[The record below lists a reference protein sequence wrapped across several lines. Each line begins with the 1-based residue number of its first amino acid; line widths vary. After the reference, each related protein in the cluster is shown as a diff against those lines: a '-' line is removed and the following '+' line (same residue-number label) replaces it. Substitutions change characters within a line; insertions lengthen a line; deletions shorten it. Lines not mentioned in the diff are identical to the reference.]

1 MLSISNALKKES
13 VSGVAAPACKVKIK
27 LKSGKELVLTQSDLW
42 EGGFSMDDATS
53 GSGSF
58 DIGQV
63 ITNRLKLNLDDSE
76 EQYSVYDFLD
86 AEATAWRGGILQ
98 DGTTELLQCGSF
110 LVQEQSNPDSS
121 VDLTCLDNMC
131 RTEIPYSEV
140 STVYP
145 ATIQVIVQDICS
157 RCGITLATT
166 QIDNGGYV
174 VSERPNDEALTCR
187 DVLHYA
193 AQISGSFA
201 RCDALGRM
209 ELRWYNEKATKHK
222 ITAIKSFTP
231 ENQDIIITGIQ
242 ATDASDEKQSSLYG
256 EKGYVLEV
264 SDNPLIEAGKAPVV
278 ASYLGKKIIG
288 MSFRPL
294 DLTCILDPS
303 AEAGDPAEVTD
314 RKGKTYTCWITNMTY
329 ATGRDTK
336 ITCDA
341 ESPSDR
347 AAVRFSEQTKAI
359 IENRN
364 KIEKERTERELAL
377 KNLSKQL
384 AESSGMYITS
394 EKQED
399 GSTIYY
405 AHDKPKLDESQIV
418 WKMTA
423 TAIGIS
429 ADGGK
434 TYPYGLDVSGRAI
447 LDRIYVIGI
456 NAENVKV
463 ESKKLTE
470 CIEEISSKA
479 SDASAAAKS
488 ATDATNAAVASVEVE
503 YYKSTSPTQL
513 TGGKW
518 QPATPTWA
526 EGSYIW
532 SRTKTTTKGGIVAY
546 STPVCI
552 TGNTGAN
559 GEQGAS
565 LITVITEYSYNKT
578 ELAAYSKDGYSGTWK
593 VKNTEGIKVGDTVLL
608 RVYNTTTKSY
618 SFVVA
623 KVTAVNTTSSRV
635 TCTSMGLIEKGED
648 GAQGIQGIQ
657 GPKGDQGIPGAD
669 GTNGKSSYFHIAYA
683 NSADGKVD
691 FSVGVASGR
700 AYIGT
705 YVDYTPT
712 DSTDYTKYTWQL
724 VKGAQ
729 GAKGD
734 QGIPGTNGVNG
745 KTSYLHIAYANSAD
759 GKNGFDVSDGTGKLY
774 IGQYTDY
781 TQADSINPAKYTWS
795 KIKGETGRGV
805 KTIVSQYY
813 LSTSSTKQE
822 GGSWNTTQPAWAD
835 GKYIWTRS
843 YIIWDDGTT
852 STTTPVL
859 ASALNGLGQDLSE
872 VKKTV
877 TKQGASL
884 KVVENQIQEKVWK
897 EDITTEIKNLRIG
910 GRNYAQNSE
919 SLRLVPNGTDNYD
932 LEIPLY
938 KPQVWDAVK
947 KSGYTYT
954 VSFDLQAESALSA
967 DYTTQVWIRQP
978 PWYSAGSITYPA
990 GTTAKKHYSLT
1001 ATAKDD
1007 TLKTNLFM
1015 RFMKKDTVAMVL
1027 SKIKVEA
1034 GDHETDWTLAPE
1046 EIDAGIDQAQST
1058 ADRASTTITTVTT
1071 QVESLK
1077 TATEALSKAM
1087 QSYVK
1092 EDDLETYK
1100 KQVESQLSQTPDAIE
1115 ARFKTIEQNVSKVG
1129 SSSDDRW
1136 AQLETYI
1143 RLTQN
1148 GIALGKSDSP
1158 ITLEIRND
1166 RICFMQSGQVVA
1178 YYTNNQLYNSNLV
1191 VTTTANILGLVITK
1205 SGRHLRI
1212 S

>member
-1 MLSISNALKKES
+1 MLSISNALKKQS
-13 VSGVAAPACKVKIK
+13 VSGVAAPACKIKIK

-53 GSGSF
+53 RAGSF

-63 ITNRLKLNLDDSE
+63 ITNRLKLSLDDSE

-110 LVQEQSNPDSS
+110 LVQQQSNPDSS

-140 STVYP
+140 STAYP
-145 ATIQVIVQDICS
+145 ATIQKIVQDICN

-209 ELRWYNEKATKHK
+209 EFRWYNEKATKHK

-242 ATDASDEKQSSLYG
+242 VTDASDEKQSSLYG

-364 KIEKERTERELAL
+364 EIEKERTERELAL

-384 AESSGMYITS
+384 AESSGMYITA
-394 EKQED
+394 EKQKD

-405 AHDKPKLDESQIV
+405 VHDKPTLAESMIV
-418 WKMTA
+418 WKLTA
-423 TAIGIS
+423 TALGIS
-429 ADGGK
+429 TDGGK
-434 TYPYGLDVSGRAI
+434 TYPYGLDVSGKAI

-479 SDASAAAKS
+479 SDASTAAKD
-488 ATDATNAAVASVEVE
+488 ATDATNAAVSSVEVE

-532 SRTKTTTKGGIVAY
+532 SRTKTTTKGGTVAY

-552 TGNTGAN
+552 TGSTGA
-559 GEQGAS
+559 
-565 LITVITEYSYNKT
+565 T
-578 ELAAYSKDGYSGTWK
+578 
-593 VKNTEGIKVGDTVLL
+593 
-608 RVYNTTTKSY
+608 
-618 SFVVA
+618 
-623 KVTAVNTTSSRV
+623 
-635 TCTSMGLIEKGED
+635 
-648 GAQGIQGIQ
+648 
-657 GPKGDQGIPGAD
+657 
-669 GTNGKSSYFHIAYA
+669 
-683 NSADGKVD
+683 
-691 FSVGVASGR
+691 
-700 AYIGT
+700 
-705 YVDYTPT
+705 
-712 DSTDYTKYTWQL
+712 
-724 VKGAQ
+724 

-734 QGIPGTNGVNG
+734 TGAAGAKGDTG
-745 KTSYLHIAYANSAD
+745 A
-759 GKNGFDVSDGTGKLY
+759 TGK
-774 IGQYTDY
+774 
-781 TQADSINPAKYTWS
+781 
-795 KIKGETGRGV
+795 GV
-805 KTIVSQYY
+805 KSIVPQYY
-813 LSTSSTKQE
+813 LSTSKTSQA
-822 GGSWNTTQPAWAD
+822 GGSWSNTQPAWQPNH
-835 GKYIWTRS
+835 YLWTRS
-843 YIIWDDGTT
+843 YITWSDNTT

-859 ASALNGLGQDLSE
+859 AQALNDANQKGYDNAQNLE
-872 VKKTV
+872 IIKKTV
-877 TKQGASL
+877 TKQGSSL
-884 KVVENQIQEKVWK
+884 ETMENQIKEKVWR
-897 EDITTEIKNLRIG
+897 EDVATEIKKISVGARNL
-910 GRNYAQNSE
+910 AQGQSKEWQSFQPAMGVNQCHSF
-919 SLRLVPNGTDNYD
+919 L
-932 LEIPLY
+932 
-938 KPQVWDAVK
+938 
-947 KSGYTYT
+947 KS
-954 VSFDLQAESALSA
+954 
-967 DYTTQVWIRQP
+967 
-978 PWYSAGSITYPA
+978 
-990 GTTAKKHYSLT
+990 GTTANIDTSASAGLSVTCTVELRWEKCASQSGQTMKVWAQGSQDGAWTSSNPFCNGLFNFAPTASGQQIFKTT
-1001 ATAKDD
+1001 ATWDGKAHKYDIGMRCD
-1007 TLKTNLFM
+1007 YSDGNGIFYWRCLKAEIGN
-1015 RFMKKDTVAMVL
+1015 VA
-1027 SKIKVEA
+1027 
-1034 GDHETDWTLAPE
+1034 TDWTPAPE
-1046 EIDAGIDQAQST
+1046 DVQSSIDTAQST
-1058 ADRASTTITTVTT
+1058 ADNVQTTVTQT
-1071 QVESLK
+1071 RTEVESLK
-1077 TATEALSKAM
+1077 TSTEALATAM
-1087 QSYVK
+1087 REYTKSTDF
-1092 EDDLETYK
+1092 EEYK
-1100 KQVESQLSQTPDAIE
+1100 KQVSSQLSQTPEAIT
-1115 ARFKTIEQNVSKVG
+1115 ARFNTIEETVSKQG
-1129 SSSDDRW
+1129 EASNSKWQELENYIQFSS
-1136 AQLETYI
+1136 A
-1143 RLTQN
+1143 
-1148 GIALGKSDSP
+1148 GITLGKKNDP
-1158 ITLEIRND
+1158 LTLVLDNGQ
-1166 RICFMQSGQVVA
+1166 ICFMQSGQKVA
-1178 YYTNNQLYNSNLV
+1178 WFTNNQLYISNV
-1191 VTTTANILGLVITK
+1191 AVTTAATIVGLQI
-1205 SGRHLRI
+1205 SRHGRHIQI

>member
-13 VSGVAAPACKVKIK
+13 VSGAAAPACKVKIK

-131 RTEIPYSEV
+131 KTEIPYSEI
-140 STVYP
+140 STAYP
-145 ATIQVIVQDICS
+145 ATIQKIVQDICN

-209 ELRWYNEKATKHK
+209 EFRWYNEKATKHK

-278 ASYLGKKIIG
+278 ASHLGKKIIG

-347 AAVRFSEQTKAI
+347 AAVRFSDQTKAI

-384 AESSGMYITS
+384 AESSGMYITA
-394 EKQED
+394 EKQKD

-405 AHDKPKLDESQIV
+405 VHDKSTLTESMVV
-418 WKMTA
+418 WKLTA
-423 TAIGIS
+423 TALGIS
-429 ADGGK
+429 TDGGK
-434 TYPYGLDVSGRAI
+434 TYPIGLDVSGTAI
-447 LDRIYVIGI
+447 LNRIYVTGI
-456 NAENVKV
+456 DGKYIKIQDEKLSEYV
-463 ESKKLTE
+463 EK
-470 CIEEISSKA
+470 ISQT
-479 SDASAAAKS
+479 
-488 ATDATNAAVASVEVE
+488 ATDAKKKAESATNTANKTVAAMSVE
-503 YYKSTSPTQL
+503 YYKSTSATEL
-513 TGGKW
+513 KGGTW
-518 QPATPTWA
+518 QSGTVTAA
-526 EGSYIW
+526 QGYYIW
-532 SRTKTTTKGGIVAY
+532 SRTKTVAQDGTVTY
-546 STPVCI
+546 SQPACI
-552 TGNTGAN
+552 TGNTGAT
-559 GEQGAS
+559 GA
-565 LITVITEYSYNKT
+565 
-578 ELAAYSKDGYSGTWK
+578 A
-593 VKNTEGIKVGDTVLL
+593 
-608 RVYNTTTKSY
+608 
-618 SFVVA
+618 
-623 KVTAVNTTSSRV
+623 
-635 TCTSMGLIEKGED
+635 
-648 GAQGIQGIQ
+648 
-657 GPKGDQGIPGAD
+657 
-669 GTNGKSSYFHIAYA
+669 
-683 NSADGKVD
+683 
-691 FSVGVASGR
+691 
-700 AYIGT
+700 
-705 YVDYTPT
+705 
-712 DSTDYTKYTWQL
+712 
-724 VKGAQ
+724 

-734 QGIPGTNGVNG
+734 TGAAGAKGDTG
-745 KTSYLHIAYANSAD
+745 A
-759 GKNGFDVSDGTGKLY
+759 TGKG
-774 IGQYTDY
+774 IK
-781 TQADSINPAKYTWS
+781 SIVP
-795 KIKGETGRGV
+795 
-805 KTIVSQYY
+805 QYY
-813 LSTSSTKQE
+813 LSTSKTSQT
-822 GGSWNTTQPAWAD
+822 GGSWSATQPAWQPTH
-835 GKYIWTRS
+835 YLWTRS
-843 YIIWDDGTT
+843 YITWSDNTT
-852 STTTPVL
+852 STTTPIL
-859 ASALNGLGQDLSE
+859 AQALNDANEKGYNNSQELE
-872 VKKTV
+872 TVKKTV
-877 TKQGASL
+877 TKQGSSL
-884 KVVENQIQEKVWK
+884 TTMENQIKEKVWK
-897 EDITTEIKNLRIG
+897 EDITTEVKKISVGARNLAESTNQGVTGWFWGMQTGGYTPSEVVENNIRTCKLLRDSVAQSGWSVICYNRIG
-910 GRNYAQNSE
+910 R
-919 SLRLVPNGTDNYD
+919 
-932 LEIPLY
+932 Y
-938 KPQVWDAVK
+938 KWEPDTA
-947 KSGYTYT
+947 YT
-954 VSFDLQAESALSA
+954 VSVDVKPSVSTAIGISFREGNGTNNLITSERSETIQAQANKWNRLVWNVKTVSTLPTS
-967 DYTTQVWIRQP
+967 TGQVFYATGMDSGTGV
-978 PWYSAGSITYPA
+978 WYQF
-990 GTTAKKHYSLT
+990 KN
-1001 ATAKDD
+1001 
-1007 TLKTNLFM
+1007 LKIEKGN
-1015 RFMKKDTVAMVL
+1015 KA
-1027 SKIKVEA
+1027 
-1034 GDHETDWTLAPE
+1034 TDWTPAPE
-1046 EIDAGIDQAQST
+1046 DIDGAVDQAQST
-1058 ADRASTTITTVTT
+1058 ADQVSTTVTTVTT

-1129 SSSDDRW
+1129 SSSDDKW

>member
-1 MLSISNALKKES
+1 MLSISNALKKQS
-13 VSGVAAPACKVKIK
+13 VSGVAAPACKIKIK

-53 GSGSF
+53 RAGSF

-63 ITNRLKLNLDDSE
+63 ITNRLKLSLDDSE

-110 LVQEQSNPDSS
+110 LVQQQSNPDSS
-121 VDLTCLDNMC
+121 VEDLTCLDNMC

-140 STVYP
+140 STAYP
-145 ATIQVIVQDICS
+145 ATIQKIVQDICN

-209 ELRWYNEKATKHK
+209 EFRWYNEKATKHK

-242 ATDASDEKQSSLYG
+242 VTDASDEKQSSLYG

-384 AESSGMYITS
+384 AESSGMYITA
-394 EKQED
+394 EKQKD

-405 AHDKPKLDESQIV
+405 VHDKPTLAESMIV
-418 WKMTA
+418 WKLTA
-423 TAIGIS
+423 TALGIS
-429 ADGGK
+429 TDGGK
-434 TYPYGLDVSGRAI
+434 TYPYGLDVSGKAI

-479 SDASAAAKS
+479 SDASTAAKD
-488 ATDATNAAVASVEVE
+488 ATDATNAAVSSVEVE

-532 SRTKTTTKGGIVAY
+532 SRTKTTTKGGTVAY

-552 TGNTGAN
+552 TGSTGA
-559 GEQGAS
+559 
-565 LITVITEYSYNKT
+565 T
-578 ELAAYSKDGYSGTWK
+578 
-593 VKNTEGIKVGDTVLL
+593 
-608 RVYNTTTKSY
+608 
-618 SFVVA
+618 
-623 KVTAVNTTSSRV
+623 
-635 TCTSMGLIEKGED
+635 
-648 GAQGIQGIQ
+648 
-657 GPKGDQGIPGAD
+657 
-669 GTNGKSSYFHIAYA
+669 
-683 NSADGKVD
+683 
-691 FSVGVASGR
+691 
-700 AYIGT
+700 
-705 YVDYTPT
+705 
-712 DSTDYTKYTWQL
+712 
-724 VKGAQ
+724 

-734 QGIPGTNGVNG
+734 TGAAGAKGDTG
-745 KTSYLHIAYANSAD
+745 A
-759 GKNGFDVSDGTGKLY
+759 TGK
-774 IGQYTDY
+774 
-781 TQADSINPAKYTWS
+781 
-795 KIKGETGRGV
+795 GV
-805 KTIVSQYY
+805 KSIVPQYY
-813 LSTSSTKQE
+813 LSTSKTSQA
-822 GGSWNTTQPAWAD
+822 GGSWSNTQPAWQPNH
-835 GKYIWTRS
+835 YLWTRS
-843 YIIWDDGTT
+843 YITWSDNTT

-859 ASALNGLGQDLSE
+859 AQALNDANQKGYDNAQNLE
-872 VKKTV
+872 IIKKTV
-877 TKQGASL
+877 TKQGSSL
-884 KVVENQIQEKVWK
+884 ETMENQIKEKVWR
-897 EDITTEIKNLRIG
+897 EDVATEIKKISVGARNL
-910 GRNYAQNSE
+910 AQGQSKEWQSFQPAMGVNQCHSF
-919 SLRLVPNGTDNYD
+919 L
-932 LEIPLY
+932 
-938 KPQVWDAVK
+938 
-947 KSGYTYT
+947 KS
-954 VSFDLQAESALSA
+954 
-967 DYTTQVWIRQP
+967 
-978 PWYSAGSITYPA
+978 
-990 GTTAKKHYSLT
+990 GTTANIDTSASAGLSVTCTVELRWEKCASQSGQTMKVWAQGSQDGAWTSSNPFCNGLFNFAPTASGQQIFKTT
-1001 ATAKDD
+1001 ATWDGKAHKYDIGMRCD
-1007 TLKTNLFM
+1007 YSDGNGIFYWRCLKAEIGN
-1015 RFMKKDTVAMVL
+1015 VA
-1027 SKIKVEA
+1027 
-1034 GDHETDWTLAPE
+1034 TDWTPAPE
-1046 EIDAGIDQAQST
+1046 DVQSSIDTAQST
-1058 ADRASTTITTVTT
+1058 ADNVQTTVTQT
-1071 QVESLK
+1071 RTEVESLK
-1077 TATEALSKAM
+1077 TSTEALATAM
-1087 QSYVK
+1087 REYTKSTDF
-1092 EDDLETYK
+1092 EEYK
-1100 KQVESQLSQTPDAIE
+1100 KQVSSQLSQTPEAIT
-1115 ARFKTIEQNVSKVG
+1115 ARFNTIEETVSKQG
-1129 SSSDDRW
+1129 EASNSKWQELENYIQFSS
-1136 AQLETYI
+1136 A
-1143 RLTQN
+1143 
-1148 GIALGKSDSP
+1148 GITLGKKNDP
-1158 ITLEIRND
+1158 LTLVIDNGQ
-1166 RICFMQSGQVVA
+1166 ICFMQSGQKVA
-1178 YYTNNQLYNSNLV
+1178 WFTNNQLYISNV
-1191 VTTTANILGLVITK
+1191 AVTTAATIVGLQI
-1205 SGRHLRI
+1205 SRHGRHIQI

>member
-1 MLSISNALKKES
+1 MLSISTALKKQS
-13 VSGVAAPACKVKIK
+13 VSGVAAPACKIKIK

-53 GSGSF
+53 RAGSF

-63 ITNRLKLNLDDSE
+63 ITNRLKLSLDDSE

-110 LVQEQSNPDSS
+110 LVQQQSNPDSS

-140 STVYP
+140 STAYP
-145 ATIQVIVQDICS
+145 ATIQKIVQDICN

-209 ELRWYNEKATKHK
+209 EFRWYNEKATKHK

-242 ATDASDEKQSSLYG
+242 VTDASDEKQSSLYG

-384 AESSGMYITS
+384 AESSGMYITA
-394 EKQED
+394 EKQKD

-405 AHDKPKLDESQIV
+405 VHDKPTLAESMIV
-418 WKMTA
+418 WKLTA
-423 TAIGIS
+423 TALGIS
-429 ADGGK
+429 TDGGK
-434 TYPYGLDVSGRAI
+434 TYPYGLDVSGKAI

-479 SDASAAAKS
+479 SDASTAAKD
-488 ATDATNAAVASVEVE
+488 ATDATNAAVSSVEVE

-532 SRTKTTTKGGIVAY
+532 SRTKTTTKGGTVAY

-552 TGNTGAN
+552 TGSTGA
-559 GEQGAS
+559 
-565 LITVITEYSYNKT
+565 T
-578 ELAAYSKDGYSGTWK
+578 
-593 VKNTEGIKVGDTVLL
+593 
-608 RVYNTTTKSY
+608 
-618 SFVVA
+618 
-623 KVTAVNTTSSRV
+623 
-635 TCTSMGLIEKGED
+635 
-648 GAQGIQGIQ
+648 
-657 GPKGDQGIPGAD
+657 
-669 GTNGKSSYFHIAYA
+669 
-683 NSADGKVD
+683 
-691 FSVGVASGR
+691 
-700 AYIGT
+700 
-705 YVDYTPT
+705 
-712 DSTDYTKYTWQL
+712 
-724 VKGAQ
+724 

-734 QGIPGTNGVNG
+734 TGAAGAKGDTG
-745 KTSYLHIAYANSAD
+745 A
-759 GKNGFDVSDGTGKLY
+759 TGK
-774 IGQYTDY
+774 
-781 TQADSINPAKYTWS
+781 
-795 KIKGETGRGV
+795 GV
-805 KTIVSQYY
+805 KSIVPQYY
-813 LSTSSTKQE
+813 LSTSKTSQA
-822 GGSWNTTQPAWAD
+822 GGSWSNTQPAWQPNH
-835 GKYIWTRS
+835 YLWTRS
-843 YIIWDDGTT
+843 YITWSDNTT

-859 ASALNGLGQDLSE
+859 AQALNDANQKGYDNAQNLE
-872 VKKTV
+872 IIKKTV
-877 TKQGASL
+877 TKQGSSL
-884 KVVENQIQEKVWK
+884 ETMENQIKEKVWR
-897 EDITTEIKNLRIG
+897 EDVATEIKKISVGARNL
-910 GRNYAQNSE
+910 AQGQSKEWQSFQPAMGVNQCHSF
-919 SLRLVPNGTDNYD
+919 L
-932 LEIPLY
+932 
-938 KPQVWDAVK
+938 
-947 KSGYTYT
+947 KS
-954 VSFDLQAESALSA
+954 
-967 DYTTQVWIRQP
+967 
-978 PWYSAGSITYPA
+978 
-990 GTTAKKHYSLT
+990 GTTANIDTSASAGLSVTCTVELRWEKCASQSGQTMKVWAQGSQDGAWTSSNPFCNGLFNFAPTASGQQIFKTT
-1001 ATAKDD
+1001 ATWDGKAHKYDIGMRCD
-1007 TLKTNLFM
+1007 YSDGNGIFYWRCLKAEIGN
-1015 RFMKKDTVAMVL
+1015 VA
-1027 SKIKVEA
+1027 
-1034 GDHETDWTLAPE
+1034 TDWTPAPE
-1046 EIDAGIDQAQST
+1046 DVQSSIDTAQST
-1058 ADRASTTITTVTT
+1058 ADNVQTTVTQT
-1071 QVESLK
+1071 RTEVESLK
-1077 TATEALSKAM
+1077 TSTEALATAM
-1087 QSYVK
+1087 REYTKSTDF
-1092 EDDLETYK
+1092 EEYK
-1100 KQVESQLSQTPDAIE
+1100 KQVSSQLSQTPEAIT
-1115 ARFKTIEQNVSKVG
+1115 ARFNTIEETVSKQG
-1129 SSSDDRW
+1129 EASNSKWQELENYIQFSS
-1136 AQLETYI
+1136 A
-1143 RLTQN
+1143 
-1148 GIALGKSDSP
+1148 GITLGKKNDP
-1158 ITLEIRND
+1158 LTLVIDNGQ
-1166 RICFMQSGQVVA
+1166 ICFMQSGQKVA
-1178 YYTNNQLYNSNLV
+1178 WFTNNQLYISNV
-1191 VTTTANILGLVITK
+1191 AVTTAATIVGLQI
-1205 SGRHLRI
+1205 SRHGRHIQI

>member
-145 ATIQVIVQDICS
+145 ATIQVIVQDICN

-288 MSFRPL
+288 MSFRSL

-384 AESSGMYITS
+384 AESSGMYITA
-394 EKQED
+394 EKQKD

-405 AHDKPKLDESQIV
+405 VHDKPTLAESMIV
-418 WKMTA
+418 WKLTA
-423 TAIGIS
+423 TALGIS
-429 ADGGK
+429 TDGGK
-434 TYPYGLDVSGRAI
+434 TYPYGLDVSGDAI
-447 LDRIYVIGI
+447 LNRIYVNGI
-456 NAENVKV
+456 DGKYIKIENEKLSEYVEKV
-463 ESKKLTE
+463 NK
-470 CIEEISSKA
+470 IA
-479 SDASAAAKS
+479 SDASDTAEKAMQTANS
-488 ATDATNAAVASVEVE
+488 TVASMTIE
-503 YYKSTSPTQL
+503 YYKSTSSTELKGGTWQSGTVTATQ
-513 TGGKW
+513 GY
-518 QPATPTWA
+518 
-526 EGSYIW
+526 YIW
-532 SRTKTTTKGGIVAY
+532 SRTKTVAQDDTVTY
-546 STPVCI
+546 SQAACI
-552 TGNTGAN
+552 TGSTGA
-559 GEQGAS
+559 
-565 LITVITEYSYNKT
+565 T
-578 ELAAYSKDGYSGTWK
+578 
-593 VKNTEGIKVGDTVLL
+593 
-608 RVYNTTTKSY
+608 
-618 SFVVA
+618 
-623 KVTAVNTTSSRV
+623 
-635 TCTSMGLIEKGED
+635 
-648 GAQGIQGIQ
+648 
-657 GPKGDQGIPGAD
+657 
-669 GTNGKSSYFHIAYA
+669 
-683 NSADGKVD
+683 
-691 FSVGVASGR
+691 
-700 AYIGT
+700 
-705 YVDYTPT
+705 
-712 DSTDYTKYTWQL
+712 
-724 VKGAQ
+724 

-734 QGIPGTNGVNG
+734 TGAAGEKGDTGAAG
-745 KTSYLHIAYANSAD
+745 K
-759 GKNGFDVSDGTGKLY
+759 
-774 IGQYTDY
+774 
-781 TQADSINPAKYTWS
+781 
-795 KIKGETGRGV
+795 GV
-805 KTIVSQYY
+805 KSIVPQYY
-813 LSTSSTKQE
+813 LSTSKTSQA
-822 GGSWNTTQPAWAD
+822 GGSWSNTQPTWQPSH
-835 GKYIWTRS
+835 YIWTRS
-843 YIIWDDGTT
+843 YITWSDGTT
-852 STTTPVL
+852 STTTPIL
-859 ASALNGLGQDLSE
+859 AQALNDANQKGYDNAQNLE
-872 VKKTV
+872 TIKKTV
-877 TKQGASL
+877 TKQGSSL
-884 KVVENQIQEKVWK
+884 ETMETQIKEKVWK
-897 EDITTEIKNLRIG
+897 EDITTEVEKISVG
-910 GRNYAQNSE
+910 GRNLAESTNQGVTGWSWGMQTGGCTLSEVVENNVRTCKLLRDSVAQTGWSVIYYN
-919 SLRLVPNGTDNYD
+919 RIGR
-932 LEIPLY
+932 Y
-938 KPQVWDAVK
+938 KWEPDTV
-947 KSGYTYT
+947 YT
-954 VSFDLQAESALSA
+954 VSVDVKPSVSTNFNIAFREANGTNNLIISGEKSIQVQANKWNKMIWNVKTASTLPTS
-967 DYTTQVWIRQP
+967 TSQVFYATEMNSGTGV
-978 PWYSAGSITYPA
+978 WYQF
-990 GTTAKKHYSLT
+990 K
-1001 ATAKDD
+1001 
-1007 TLKTNLFM
+1007 NF
-1015 RFMKKDTVAMVL
+1015 
-1027 SKIKVEA
+1027 KIEKGNQA
-1034 GDHETDWTLAPE
+1034 TDWTPAPE
-1046 EIDAGIDQAQST
+1046 DVQSNIDTAQST
-1058 ADRASTTITTVTT
+1058 ADNVQTTVTQT
-1071 QVESLK
+1071 RTEVESLK
-1077 TATEALSKAM
+1077 TSTEALATAM
-1087 QSYVK
+1087 REYTKSTDF
-1092 EDDLETYK
+1092 EEYK
-1100 KQVESQLSQTPDAIE
+1100 KQVSSQLSQTPEAIT
-1115 ARFKTIEQNVSKVG
+1115 ARFNTIEETVSKQG
-1129 SSSDDRW
+1129 EASNSKWQELENYIQFSS
-1136 AQLETYI
+1136 A
-1143 RLTQN
+1143 
-1148 GIALGKSDSP
+1148 GITLGKKNDP
-1158 ITLEIRND
+1158 LTLVLDNGQ
-1166 RICFMQSGQVVA
+1166 ICFMQSGQKVA
-1178 YYTNNQLYNSNLV
+1178 WFTNNQLYISNV
-1191 VTTTANILGLVITK
+1191 AVTTAATIVGLQI
-1205 SGRHLRI
+1205 SRHGRHIQI

>member
-145 ATIQVIVQDICS
+145 ATIQVIVQDICN

-288 MSFRPL
+288 MSFRSL

-384 AESSGMYITS
+384 AESSGMYITA
-394 EKQED
+394 EKQKD

-405 AHDKPKLDESQIV
+405 VHDKPTLAESMIV
-418 WKMTA
+418 WKLTA
-423 TAIGIS
+423 TALGIS
-429 ADGGK
+429 TDGGK
-434 TYPYGLDVSGRAI
+434 TYPYGLDVSGDAI
-447 LDRIYVIGI
+447 LNRIYVNGI
-456 NAENVKV
+456 DGKYIKIENEKLSEYVEKV
-463 ESKKLTE
+463 NK
-470 CIEEISSKA
+470 IA
-479 SDASAAAKS
+479 SDASDTAEKAMQTANS
-488 ATDATNAAVASVEVE
+488 TVASMTIE
-503 YYKSTSPTQL
+503 YYKSTSSTELKGGTWQSGTVTATQ
-513 TGGKW
+513 GY
-518 QPATPTWA
+518 
-526 EGSYIW
+526 YIW
-532 SRTKTTTKGGIVAY
+532 SRTKTVAQDDTVTY
-546 STPVCI
+546 SQAACI
-552 TGNTGAN
+552 TGSTGA
-559 GEQGAS
+559 
-565 LITVITEYSYNKT
+565 T
-578 ELAAYSKDGYSGTWK
+578 
-593 VKNTEGIKVGDTVLL
+593 
-608 RVYNTTTKSY
+608 
-618 SFVVA
+618 
-623 KVTAVNTTSSRV
+623 
-635 TCTSMGLIEKGED
+635 
-648 GAQGIQGIQ
+648 
-657 GPKGDQGIPGAD
+657 
-669 GTNGKSSYFHIAYA
+669 
-683 NSADGKVD
+683 
-691 FSVGVASGR
+691 
-700 AYIGT
+700 
-705 YVDYTPT
+705 
-712 DSTDYTKYTWQL
+712 
-724 VKGAQ
+724 

-734 QGIPGTNGVNG
+734 TGATGEKGDTG
-745 KTSYLHIAYANSAD
+745 A
-759 GKNGFDVSDGTGKLY
+759 TGK
-774 IGQYTDY
+774 GVR
-781 TQADSINPAKYTWS
+781 SIVP
-795 KIKGETGRGV
+795 
-805 KTIVSQYY
+805 QYY
-813 LSTSSTKQE
+813 LSTSKTSQA
-822 GGSWNTTQPAWAD
+822 GGSWSNTQPTWQPSH
-835 GKYIWTRS
+835 YIWTRS
-843 YIIWDDGTT
+843 YITWSDGTT
-852 STTTPVL
+852 STTTPIL
-859 ASALNGLGQDLSE
+859 AQALNDANQKGYDNAQNLE
-872 VKKTV
+872 TIKKTV
-877 TKQGASL
+877 TKQGSSL
-884 KVVENQIQEKVWK
+884 ETMETQIKEKVWK
-897 EDITTEIKNLRIG
+897 EDITTEVKKISVG
-910 GRNYAQNSE
+910 GRNLAESTNQGVTGWSWGMQTGGCTLSEVAENNVRTCKLLRDSVAQTGWSVIYYN
-919 SLRLVPNGTDNYD
+919 RIGR
-932 LEIPLY
+932 Y
-938 KPQVWDAVK
+938 KWEPDTV
-947 KSGYTYT
+947 YT
-954 VSFDLQAESALSA
+954 VSVDVKPSVSTNFNIAFREANGTNNLIISGEKSIQVQANKWNKMIWNVKTASTLPTS
-967 DYTTQVWIRQP
+967 TSQVFYVTEMNSGTGV
-978 PWYSAGSITYPA
+978 WYQF
-990 GTTAKKHYSLT
+990 KN
-1001 ATAKDD
+1001 
-1007 TLKTNLFM
+1007 LKIEKGNQ
-1015 RFMKKDTVAMVL
+1015 A
-1027 SKIKVEA
+1027 
-1034 GDHETDWTLAPE
+1034 TDWTPAPE
-1046 EIDAGIDQAQST
+1046 DVQSSIDTAQST
-1058 ADRASTTITTVTT
+1058 ADNVQTTVTQT
-1071 QVESLK
+1071 RTEVESLK
-1077 TATEALSKAM
+1077 TSTEALATAM
-1087 QSYVK
+1087 REYTKSTDF
-1092 EDDLETYK
+1092 EEYK
-1100 KQVESQLSQTPDAIE
+1100 KQVSSQLSQTPEAIT
-1115 ARFKTIEQNVSKVG
+1115 ARFNTIEETVSKQG
-1129 SSSDDRW
+1129 EASNSKWQELENYIQFSS
-1136 AQLETYI
+1136 A
-1143 RLTQN
+1143 
-1148 GIALGKSDSP
+1148 GITLGKKNDP
-1158 ITLEIRND
+1158 LTLVLDNGQ
-1166 RICFMQSGQVVA
+1166 ICFMQSGQKVA
-1178 YYTNNQLYNSNLV
+1178 WFTNNQLYISNV
-1191 VTTTANILGLVITK
+1191 AVTTAATIVGLQI
-1205 SGRHLRI
+1205 SRHGRHIQI

>member
-1 MLSISNALKKES
+1 MLSISNALKKQS
-13 VSGVAAPACKVKIK
+13 VSGVAAPACKIKIK

-53 GSGSF
+53 RAGSF

-63 ITNRLKLNLDDSE
+63 ITNRLKLSLDDSE

-110 LVQEQSNPDSS
+110 LVQQQSNPDSS

-140 STVYP
+140 STAYP
-145 ATIQVIVQDICS
+145 ATIQKIVQDICN

-209 ELRWYNEKATKHK
+209 EFRWYNEKATKHK

-242 ATDASDEKQSSLYG
+242 VTDASDEKQSSLYG

-384 AESSGMYITS
+384 AESSGMYITA
-394 EKQED
+394 EKQKD

-405 AHDKPKLDESQIV
+405 VHDKPTLAESMIV
-418 WKMTA
+418 WKLTA
-423 TAIGIS
+423 TALGIS
-429 ADGGK
+429 TDGGK
-434 TYPYGLDVSGRAI
+434 TYPYGLDVSGKAI

-479 SDASAAAKS
+479 SDASTAAKD
-488 ATDATNAAVASVEVE
+488 ATDATNAAVSSVEVE

-532 SRTKTTTKGGIVAY
+532 SRTKTTTKGGTVAY

-552 TGNTGAN
+552 TGSTGA
-559 GEQGAS
+559 
-565 LITVITEYSYNKT
+565 T
-578 ELAAYSKDGYSGTWK
+578 
-593 VKNTEGIKVGDTVLL
+593 
-608 RVYNTTTKSY
+608 
-618 SFVVA
+618 
-623 KVTAVNTTSSRV
+623 
-635 TCTSMGLIEKGED
+635 
-648 GAQGIQGIQ
+648 
-657 GPKGDQGIPGAD
+657 
-669 GTNGKSSYFHIAYA
+669 
-683 NSADGKVD
+683 
-691 FSVGVASGR
+691 
-700 AYIGT
+700 
-705 YVDYTPT
+705 
-712 DSTDYTKYTWQL
+712 
-724 VKGAQ
+724 

-734 QGIPGTNGVNG
+734 TGAAGAKGDTG
-745 KTSYLHIAYANSAD
+745 A
-759 GKNGFDVSDGTGKLY
+759 TGK
-774 IGQYTDY
+774 
-781 TQADSINPAKYTWS
+781 
-795 KIKGETGRGV
+795 GV
-805 KTIVSQYY
+805 KSIVPQYY
-813 LSTSSTKQE
+813 LSTSKTSQA
-822 GGSWNTTQPAWAD
+822 GGSWSNTQPAWQPNH
-835 GKYIWTRS
+835 YLWTRS
-843 YIIWDDGTT
+843 YITWSDNTT

-859 ASALNGLGQDLSE
+859 AQALNDANQKGYDNAQNLE
-872 VKKTV
+872 IIKKTV
-877 TKQGASL
+877 TKQGSSL
-884 KVVENQIQEKVWK
+884 ETMENQIKEKVWR
-897 EDITTEIKNLRIG
+897 EDVATEIKKISVGARNL
-910 GRNYAQNSE
+910 AQGQSKEWQSFQPAMGVNQCHSF
-919 SLRLVPNGTDNYD
+919 L
-932 LEIPLY
+932 
-938 KPQVWDAVK
+938 
-947 KSGYTYT
+947 KS
-954 VSFDLQAESALSA
+954 
-967 DYTTQVWIRQP
+967 
-978 PWYSAGSITYPA
+978 
-990 GTTAKKHYSLT
+990 GTTANIDTSASAGLSVTCTVELRWEKCASQSGQTMEVWAQGSQDGAWTSSNPFCNGLFNFAPTASGQQIFKTT
-1001 ATAKDD
+1001 ATWDGKAHKYDIGMRCD
-1007 TLKTNLFM
+1007 YSDGNGIFYWRCLKAEIGN
-1015 RFMKKDTVAMVL
+1015 VA
-1027 SKIKVEA
+1027 
-1034 GDHETDWTLAPE
+1034 TDWTPAPE
-1046 EIDAGIDQAQST
+1046 DVQSSIDTAQST
-1058 ADRASTTITTVTT
+1058 ADNVQTTVTQT
-1071 QVESLK
+1071 RTEVESLK
-1077 TATEALSKAM
+1077 TSTEALATAM
-1087 QSYVK
+1087 REYTKSTDF
-1092 EDDLETYK
+1092 EEYK
-1100 KQVESQLSQTPDAIE
+1100 KQVSSQLSQTPEAIT
-1115 ARFKTIEQNVSKVG
+1115 ARFNTIEETVSKQG
-1129 SSSDDRW
+1129 EASNSKWQELENYIQFSS
-1136 AQLETYI
+1136 A
-1143 RLTQN
+1143 
-1148 GIALGKSDSP
+1148 GITLGKKNDP
-1158 ITLEIRND
+1158 LTLVLDNGQ
-1166 RICFMQSGQVVA
+1166 ICFMQSGQKVA
-1178 YYTNNQLYNSNLV
+1178 WFTNNQLYISNV
-1191 VTTTANILGLVITK
+1191 AVTTAATIVGLQI
-1205 SGRHLRI
+1205 SRHGRHIQI

>member
-1 MLSISNALKKES
+1 MLSISNALKKQS
-13 VSGVAAPACKVKIK
+13 VSGVAAPACKIKIK

-53 GSGSF
+53 RAGSF

-63 ITNRLKLNLDDSE
+63 ITNRLKLSLDDSE

-110 LVQEQSNPDSS
+110 LVQQQSNPDSS

-140 STVYP
+140 STAYP
-145 ATIQVIVQDICS
+145 ATIQKIVQDICN

-209 ELRWYNEKATKHK
+209 EFRWYNEKATKHK

-242 ATDASDEKQSSLYG
+242 VTDASDEKQSSLYG

-384 AESSGMYITS
+384 AESSGMYITA
-394 EKQED
+394 EKQKD

-405 AHDKPKLDESQIV
+405 VHDKPTLAESMIV
-418 WKMTA
+418 WKLTA
-423 TAIGIS
+423 TALGIS
-429 ADGGK
+429 TDGGK
-434 TYPYGLDVSGRAI
+434 TYPYGLDVSGKAI

-479 SDASAAAKS
+479 SDASTAAKD
-488 ATDATNAAVASVEVE
+488 ATDATNAAVSSVEVE

-532 SRTKTTTKGGIVAY
+532 SRTKTTTKGGTVAY

-552 TGNTGAN
+552 TGSTGA
-559 GEQGAS
+559 
-565 LITVITEYSYNKT
+565 T
-578 ELAAYSKDGYSGTWK
+578 
-593 VKNTEGIKVGDTVLL
+593 
-608 RVYNTTTKSY
+608 
-618 SFVVA
+618 
-623 KVTAVNTTSSRV
+623 
-635 TCTSMGLIEKGED
+635 
-648 GAQGIQGIQ
+648 
-657 GPKGDQGIPGAD
+657 
-669 GTNGKSSYFHIAYA
+669 
-683 NSADGKVD
+683 
-691 FSVGVASGR
+691 
-700 AYIGT
+700 
-705 YVDYTPT
+705 
-712 DSTDYTKYTWQL
+712 
-724 VKGAQ
+724 

-734 QGIPGTNGVNG
+734 TGAAGAKGDTG
-745 KTSYLHIAYANSAD
+745 A
-759 GKNGFDVSDGTGKLY
+759 TGK
-774 IGQYTDY
+774 
-781 TQADSINPAKYTWS
+781 
-795 KIKGETGRGV
+795 GV
-805 KTIVSQYY
+805 KSIVPQYY
-813 LSTSSTKQE
+813 LSTSKTSQA
-822 GGSWNTTQPAWAD
+822 GGSWSNTQPAWQPNH
-835 GKYIWTRS
+835 YLWTRS
-843 YIIWDDGTT
+843 YITWSDNTT

-859 ASALNGLGQDLSE
+859 AQALNDANQKGYDNAQNLE
-872 VKKTV
+872 IIKKTV
-877 TKQGASL
+877 TKQGSSL
-884 KVVENQIQEKVWK
+884 ETMENQIKEKVWR
-897 EDITTEIKNLRIG
+897 EDVATEIKKISVGARNL
-910 GRNYAQNSE
+910 AQGQSKEWQSFQPAMGVNQCHSF
-919 SLRLVPNGTDNYD
+919 L
-932 LEIPLY
+932 
-938 KPQVWDAVK
+938 
-947 KSGYTYT
+947 KS
-954 VSFDLQAESALSA
+954 
-967 DYTTQVWIRQP
+967 
-978 PWYSAGSITYPA
+978 
-990 GTTAKKHYSLT
+990 GTTANIDTSASAGLSVTCTVELRWEKCASQSGQTMKVWAQGSQDGAWTSSNPFCNGLFNFAPTASGQQIFKTT
-1001 ATAKDD
+1001 ATWDGKAHKYDIGMRCD
-1007 TLKTNLFM
+1007 YSDGNGIFYWRCLKAELGTI
-1015 RFMKKDTVAMVL
+1015 A
-1027 SKIKVEA
+1027 
-1034 GDHETDWTLAPE
+1034 TDWTPAPE
-1046 EIDAGIDQAQST
+1046 DVQSGIDTAQST
-1058 ADRASTTITTVTT
+1058 ADKAQTTVTQT
-1071 QVESLK
+1071 RTEVEALKTSTESLTTAMREYTK
-1077 TATEALSKAM
+1077 TTDFEA
-1087 QSYVK
+1087 
-1092 EDDLETYK
+1092 YK
-1100 KQVESQLSQTPDAIE
+1100 KQVSSQLSQTPEAIT
-1115 ARFKTIEQNVSKVG
+1115 ARFNTIEETVSKQG
-1129 SSSDDRW
+1129 EASNSKWQELENYIQFSS
-1136 AQLETYI
+1136 A
-1143 RLTQN
+1143 
-1148 GIALGKSDSP
+1148 GITLGKKNDP
-1158 ITLEIRND
+1158 LTLVIDNGQ
-1166 RICFMQSGQVVA
+1166 ICFMQSGQKVA
-1178 YYTNNQLYNSNLV
+1178 WFTNNQLYISNV
-1191 VTTTANILGLVITK
+1191 AVTTAATIVGLQI
-1205 SGRHLRI
+1205 SRHGRHIQI

>member
-1 MLSISNALKKES
+1 MLSISNALKKQS
-13 VSGVAAPACKVKIK
+13 VSGVAAPACKIKIK

-42 EGGFSMDDATS
+42 EGEGGFSMDDATS
-53 GSGSF
+53 RAGSF

-63 ITNRLKLNLDDSE
+63 ITNRLKLSLDDSE

-110 LVQEQSNPDSS
+110 LVQQQSNPDSS

-140 STVYP
+140 STAYP
-145 ATIQVIVQDICS
+145 ATIQKIVQDICN

-209 ELRWYNEKATKHK
+209 EFRWYNEKATKHK

-242 ATDASDEKQSSLYG
+242 VTDASDEKQSSLYG

-384 AESSGMYITS
+384 AESSGMYITA
-394 EKQED
+394 EKQKD

-405 AHDKPKLDESQIV
+405 VHDKPTLAESMIV
-418 WKMTA
+418 WKLTA
-423 TAIGIS
+423 TALGIS
-429 ADGGK
+429 TDGGK
-434 TYPYGLDVSGRAI
+434 TYPYGLDVSGKAI

-503 YYKSTSPTQL
+503 YYKSTSPTQP

-518 QPATPTWA
+518 QTATPTWA

-532 SRTKTTTKGGIVAY
+532 SRTKTTTKGGTVAY

-552 TGNTGAN
+552 TGSTGA
-559 GEQGAS
+559 
-565 LITVITEYSYNKT
+565 T
-578 ELAAYSKDGYSGTWK
+578 
-593 VKNTEGIKVGDTVLL
+593 
-608 RVYNTTTKSY
+608 
-618 SFVVA
+618 
-623 KVTAVNTTSSRV
+623 
-635 TCTSMGLIEKGED
+635 
-648 GAQGIQGIQ
+648 
-657 GPKGDQGIPGAD
+657 
-669 GTNGKSSYFHIAYA
+669 
-683 NSADGKVD
+683 
-691 FSVGVASGR
+691 
-700 AYIGT
+700 
-705 YVDYTPT
+705 
-712 DSTDYTKYTWQL
+712 
-724 VKGAQ
+724 

-734 QGIPGTNGVNG
+734 TGAAGAKGDTG
-745 KTSYLHIAYANSAD
+745 A
-759 GKNGFDVSDGTGKLY
+759 TGK
-774 IGQYTDY
+774 
-781 TQADSINPAKYTWS
+781 
-795 KIKGETGRGV
+795 GV
-805 KTIVSQYY
+805 KSIVPQYY
-813 LSTSSTKQE
+813 LSTSKTSQA
-822 GGSWNTTQPAWAD
+822 GGSWSNTQPAWQPNH
-835 GKYIWTRS
+835 YLWTRS
-843 YIIWDDGTT
+843 YITWSDNTT

-859 ASALNGLGQDLSE
+859 AQALNDANQKGYDNAQNLE
-872 VKKTV
+872 IIKKTV
-877 TKQGASL
+877 TKQGSSL
-884 KVVENQIQEKVWK
+884 ETMENQIKEKVWR
-897 EDITTEIKNLRIG
+897 EDVATEIKKISVGARNL
-910 GRNYAQNSE
+910 AQGQSKEWQSFQPAMGVNQCHSF
-919 SLRLVPNGTDNYD
+919 L
-932 LEIPLY
+932 
-938 KPQVWDAVK
+938 
-947 KSGYTYT
+947 KS
-954 VSFDLQAESALSA
+954 
-967 DYTTQVWIRQP
+967 
-978 PWYSAGSITYPA
+978 
-990 GTTAKKHYSLT
+990 GTTANIDTSASAGLSVTCTVELRWEKCASQSGQTMKVWAQGSQDGAWTSSNPFCNGLFNFAPTASGQQIFKTT
-1001 ATAKDD
+1001 ATWDGKAHKYDIGMRCD
-1007 TLKTNLFM
+1007 YSDGNGIFYWRCLKAEIGN
-1015 RFMKKDTVAMVL
+1015 VA
-1027 SKIKVEA
+1027 
-1034 GDHETDWTLAPE
+1034 TDWTPAPE
-1046 EIDAGIDQAQST
+1046 DVQSSIDTAQST
-1058 ADRASTTITTVTT
+1058 ADNVQTTVTQT
-1071 QVESLK
+1071 RTEVESLK
-1077 TATEALSKAM
+1077 TSTEALATAM
-1087 QSYVK
+1087 REYTKSTDF
-1092 EDDLETYK
+1092 EEYK
-1100 KQVESQLSQTPDAIE
+1100 KQVSSQLSQTPEAIT
-1115 ARFKTIEQNVSKVG
+1115 ARFNTIEETVSKQG
-1129 SSSDDRW
+1129 EASNSKWQELENYIQFSS
-1136 AQLETYI
+1136 A
-1143 RLTQN
+1143 
-1148 GIALGKSDSP
+1148 GITLGKKNDP
-1158 ITLEIRND
+1158 LTLVLDNGQ
-1166 RICFMQSGQVVA
+1166 ICFMQSGQKVA
-1178 YYTNNQLYNSNLV
+1178 WFTNNQLYISNV
-1191 VTTTANILGLVITK
+1191 AVTTAATIVGLQI
-1205 SGRHLRI
+1205 SRHGRHIQI

>member
-140 STVYP
+140 STAYP
-145 ATIQVIVQDICS
+145 ATIQKIVQDICN

-193 AQISGSFA
+193 AQISGNFA

-209 ELRWYNEKATKHK
+209 EFRWYNEKATKHK

-242 ATDASDEKQSSLYG
+242 VTDASDEKRSSLYG

-384 AESSGMYITS
+384 AESSGMYITA
-394 EKQED
+394 EKQKD

-405 AHDKPKLDESQIV
+405 VHDKPTLAESMIV
-418 WKMTA
+418 WKLTA
-423 TAIGIS
+423 TALGIS
-429 ADGGK
+429 TDGGK
-434 TYPYGLDVSGRAI
+434 TYPYGLDVSGKAI

-503 YYKSTSPTQL
+503 YYKSTSPTQP

-518 QPATPTWA
+518 QTATPTWA

-532 SRTKTTTKGGIVAY
+532 SRTKTTTKGGTVAY

-552 TGNTGAN
+552 TGSTGA
-559 GEQGAS
+559 
-565 LITVITEYSYNKT
+565 T
-578 ELAAYSKDGYSGTWK
+578 
-593 VKNTEGIKVGDTVLL
+593 
-608 RVYNTTTKSY
+608 
-618 SFVVA
+618 
-623 KVTAVNTTSSRV
+623 
-635 TCTSMGLIEKGED
+635 
-648 GAQGIQGIQ
+648 
-657 GPKGDQGIPGAD
+657 
-669 GTNGKSSYFHIAYA
+669 
-683 NSADGKVD
+683 
-691 FSVGVASGR
+691 
-700 AYIGT
+700 
-705 YVDYTPT
+705 
-712 DSTDYTKYTWQL
+712 
-724 VKGAQ
+724 

-734 QGIPGTNGVNG
+734 TGAAGAKGDTG
-745 KTSYLHIAYANSAD
+745 A
-759 GKNGFDVSDGTGKLY
+759 TGK
-774 IGQYTDY
+774 
-781 TQADSINPAKYTWS
+781 
-795 KIKGETGRGV
+795 GV
-805 KTIVSQYY
+805 KSIVPQYY
-813 LSTSSTKQE
+813 LSTSKTSQA
-822 GGSWNTTQPAWAD
+822 GGSWSNTQPAWQPNH
-835 GKYIWTRS
+835 YLWTRS
-843 YIIWDDGTT
+843 YITWSDNTT

-859 ASALNGLGQDLSE
+859 AQALNDANQKGYDNAQNLE
-872 VKKTV
+872 IIKKTV
-877 TKQGASL
+877 TKQGSSL
-884 KVVENQIQEKVWK
+884 ETMENQIKEKVWR
-897 EDITTEIKNLRIG
+897 EDVATEIKKISVGARNL
-910 GRNYAQNSE
+910 AQGQSKEWQSFQPAMGVNQCHSF
-919 SLRLVPNGTDNYD
+919 L
-932 LEIPLY
+932 
-938 KPQVWDAVK
+938 
-947 KSGYTYT
+947 KS
-954 VSFDLQAESALSA
+954 
-967 DYTTQVWIRQP
+967 
-978 PWYSAGSITYPA
+978 
-990 GTTAKKHYSLT
+990 GTTANIDTSASAGLSVTCTVELRWEKCASQSGQTMKVWAQGSQDGAWTSSNPFCNGLFNFAPTASGQQIFKTT
-1001 ATAKDD
+1001 ATWDGKAHKYDIGMRCD
-1007 TLKTNLFM
+1007 YSDGNGIFYWRCLKAEIGN
-1015 RFMKKDTVAMVL
+1015 VA
-1027 SKIKVEA
+1027 
-1034 GDHETDWTLAPE
+1034 TDWTPAPE
-1046 EIDAGIDQAQST
+1046 DVQSSIDTAQST
-1058 ADRASTTITTVTT
+1058 ADNVQTTVTQT
-1071 QVESLK
+1071 RTEVESLK
-1077 TATEALSKAM
+1077 TSTEALATAM
-1087 QSYVK
+1087 REYTKSTDF
-1092 EDDLETYK
+1092 EEYK
-1100 KQVESQLSQTPDAIE
+1100 KQVSSQLSQTPEAIT
-1115 ARFKTIEQNVSKVG
+1115 ARFNTIEETVSKQG
-1129 SSSDDRW
+1129 EASNSKWQELENYIQFSS
-1136 AQLETYI
+1136 A
-1143 RLTQN
+1143 
-1148 GIALGKSDSP
+1148 GITLGKKNDP
-1158 ITLEIRND
+1158 LTLVLDNGQ
-1166 RICFMQSGQVVA
+1166 ICFMQSGQKVA
-1178 YYTNNQLYNSNLV
+1178 WFTNNQLYISNV
-1191 VTTTANILGLVITK
+1191 AVTTAATIVGLQI
-1205 SGRHLRI
+1205 SRHGRHIQI

>member
-1 MLSISNALKKES
+1 MLSISNALKKQS
-13 VSGVAAPACKVKIK
+13 VSGVAAPACKIKIK

-53 GSGSF
+53 RAGSF

-63 ITNRLKLNLDDSE
+63 ITNRLKLSLDDSE

-110 LVQEQSNPDSS
+110 LVQQQSNPDSS

-140 STVYP
+140 STAYP
-145 ATIQVIVQDICS
+145 ATIQKIVQDICN

-209 ELRWYNEKATKHK
+209 EFRWYNEKATKHK

-242 ATDASDEKQSSLYG
+242 VTDASDEKQSSLYG

-364 KIEKERTERELAL
+364 KIKKERTERELAL

-384 AESSGMYITS
+384 AESSGMYITA
-394 EKQED
+394 EKQKD

-405 AHDKPKLDESQIV
+405 VHDKPTLAESMIV
-418 WKMTA
+418 WKLTA
-423 TAIGIS
+423 TALGIS
-429 ADGGK
+429 TDGGK
-434 TYPYGLDVSGRAI
+434 TYPYGLDVSGKAI

-503 YYKSTSPTQL
+503 YYKSTSPTQP

-518 QPATPTWA
+518 QTATPTWA

-532 SRTKTTTKGGIVAY
+532 SRTKTTTKGGTVAY

-552 TGNTGAN
+552 TGSTGA
-559 GEQGAS
+559 S
-565 LITVITEYSYNKT
+565 
-578 ELAAYSKDGYSGTWK
+578 
-593 VKNTEGIKVGDTVLL
+593 
-608 RVYNTTTKSY
+608 
-618 SFVVA
+618 
-623 KVTAVNTTSSRV
+623 
-635 TCTSMGLIEKGED
+635 
-648 GAQGIQGIQ
+648 
-657 GPKGDQGIPGAD
+657 
-669 GTNGKSSYFHIAYA
+669 GTNGSKG
-683 NSADGKVD
+683 DRGEKGD
-691 FSVGVASGR
+691 
-700 AYIGT
+700 
-705 YVDYTPT
+705 
-712 DSTDYTKYTWQL
+712 
-724 VKGAQ
+724 KGA
-729 GAKGD
+729 
-734 QGIPGTNGVNG
+734 
-745 KTSYLHIAYANSAD
+745 
-759 GKNGFDVSDGTGKLY
+759 
-774 IGQYTDY
+774 
-781 TQADSINPAKYTWS
+781 
-795 KIKGETGRGV
+795 TGRGV
-805 KTIVSQYY
+805 KTIVPQYY

-822 GGSWNTTQPAWAD
+822 GGSWSATQPAWAD

-843 YIIWDDGTT
+843 YITWDDGTT

-859 ASALNGLGQDLSE
+859 ASALNGLGQDLAS

-877 TKQGASL
+877 SKQGSSL
-884 KVVENQIQEKVWK
+884 EVVENQIKEKVWK
-897 EDITTEIKNLRIG
+897 EDITTEIK
-910 GRNYAQNSE
+910 
-919 SLRLVPNGTDNYD
+919 
-932 LEIPLY
+932 
-938 KPQVWDAVK
+938 
-947 KSGYTYT
+947 KS
-954 VSFDLQAESALSA
+954 
-967 DYTTQVWIRQP
+967 R
-978 PWYSAGSITYPA
+978 
-990 GTTAKKHYSLT
+990 
-1001 ATAKDD
+1001 
-1007 TLKTNLFM
+1007 
-1015 RFMKKDTVAMVL
+1015 
-1027 SKIKVEA
+1027 
-1034 GDHETDWTLAPE
+1034 E
-1046 EIDAGIDQAQST
+1046 EIDKGIDQAQST
-1058 ADRASTTITTVTT
+1058 ADQVSTTVTTVTT

-1092 EDDLETYK
+1092 EDELETYK

-1129 SSSDDRW
+1129 SSSDDKW

-1166 RICFMQSGQVVA
+1166 RICFVQSGQTVA